1 MNVDINFIIG
11 ENIRV
16 LRKQLGLSQEKL
28 AEYSHLSTNFI
39 SRLEHTNHQNISIQ
53 KLDQIAHALNTSI
66 SQLLT
71 GDNSKNQASELPPN
85 VNYLIKRLESMDA
98 EKANRIAKHFSDI
111 LDEI

>member
-1 MNVDINFIIG
+1 M
-11 ENIRV
+11 
-16 LRKQLGLSQEKL
+16 